1 LTNFVKENK
10 PSVSMA
16 ESLRFILGTLIFVVA
31 AYGVA
36 LYGEKK
42 KIGFF
47 TAFLVSLLLSPL
59 AGAVCVYFSADKN
72 NQDPKDEFDIEEY
85 RK

>member
-1 LTNFVKENK
+1 
-10 PSVSMA
+10 MA
-16 ESLRFILGTLIFVVA
+16 ESLRFILGALFLVAA

-47 TAFLVSLLLSPL
+47 TTFLVSLFLSPL

-72 NQDPKDEFDIEEY
+72 NGDPQDEFNIEEY

>member
-1 LTNFVKENK
+1 
-10 PSVSMA
+10 MA
-16 ESLRFILGTLIFVVA
+16 ESLRFIFRGLFLVAA

-47 TAFLVSLLLSPL
+47 TAFLVSLFLSPL
-59 AGAVCVYFSADKN
+59 VGAVCAYFSADKDN
-72 NQDPKDEFDIEEY
+72 HDPQDEFDIEKY